1 MTPEEAR
8 GRLLVR
14 RSLIGLIWF
23 LVEAI
28 VLVFVIRLAA
38 DGRAN
43 LAFALGVFLILLSY
57 FEGRF
62 RK

>member
-8 GRLLVR
+8 GRQLAR
-14 RSLIGLIWF
+14 RSLVGLVWF

-28 VLVFVIRLAA
+28 VLVFVIRLAG

-57 FEGRF
+57 FEGRA